1 MGDLKK
7 YSENKLIVGRK
18 YIHKEKPWVHGFVYA
33 IRLNDKEVKIGK
45 TDVPENRIKSVLSQI
60 KGESYEKRYPMR
72 RGYRDRKEGDPQNVE
87 DATPTITIIEPC
99 EVWFWN
105 TPITKEIEDSVK
117 RVCGRFRP
125 YQDGNLHTEIFEVEW
140 NKFLNIVRDVV
151 LMEYLKFKYIRQDPV
166 LQHTLESLF
175 AQPFPGINMGD
186 ISDAEYEVF
195 KLKL

>member
-1 MGDLKK
+1 MEDLNLYRK
-7 YSENKLIVGRK
+7 NKLIVGRK
-18 YIHKEKPWVHGFVYA
+18 YIHKEKQWVHGFVYA
-33 IRLNDKEVKIGK
+33 IKLNDKEVKFGK
-45 TDVPENRIKSVLSQI
+45 TDVPEDRIKVVLNTI
-60 KGESYEKRYPMR
+60 KNMNYGEVPNPKLIEL
-72 RGYRDRKEGDPQNVE
+72 D
-87 DATPTITIIEPC
+87 EPC

-105 TPITKEIEDSVK
+105 TPIPKEIEDSVK

-125 YQDGNLHTEIFEVEW
+125 YQKGLLHTEIFKVDW

-175 AQPFPGINMGD
+175 ARPYPNID
-186 ISDAEYEVF
+186 IRNISGAEYEVF